1 MDPWIRMFLKDLRDN
16 LFKMVLSIQ
25 SPFTPS
31 KMGHRNVQ
39 SVVQR
44 NNTQMSLNSVE
55 LDSLF
60 WYHIKD
66 FFFFFYDVTLK
77 IKKKNEPS
85 HSVWILKGHSGTSF
99 ILAIMKPNYSFTI
112 LYLTFSSIV
121 KRNVELTFRKF
132 FFLLYC
138 FRYIVSVTYL
148 WNFSFSHFSLL
159 PRSAVSYTPAS
170 VEYFG
175 ENRSQKGTHPTPTI
189 IDKVYQ

>member
-1 MDPWIRMFLKDLRDN
+1 MGIHIRDPYLAIFVLGGGWGCLMDPWIRMFLKDLRDN

-31 KMGHRNVQ
+31 KMGRRNVQ
-39 SVVQR
+39 SIVQR

-99 ILAIMKPNYSFTI
+99 ILTIMKPNYSFTI
-112 LYLTFSSIV
+112 LYLTFSSII

-132 FFLLYC
+132 FFPFIL
-138 FRYIVSVTYL
+138 
-148 WNFSFSHFSLL
+148 FSLYRICNL
-159 PRSAVSYTPAS
+159 SLKLQFF
-170 VEYFG
+170 EL
-175 ENRSQKGTHPTPTI
+175 
-189 IDKVYQ
+189 